1 MRTIGFFGP
10 FSLGSPEF
18 RRNEDPS
25 DRLTGAFRLSSDPK
39 RALGGLEHFRTGGSP
54 MALWIRNL
62 LIFLGGDCQAVNMF
76 DYHSGYD
83 LFIGE
88 LIF

>member
-18 RRNEDPS
+18 RRN
-25 DRLTGAFRLSSDPK
+25 ADPK
-39 RALGGLEHFRTGGSP
+39 RALGSLEHFRTGGSP

-62 LIFLGGDCQAVNMF
+62 LIFFVIFLLGL
-76 DYHSGYD
+76 SS
-83 LFIGE
+83 
-88 LIF
+88 